1 MTGSSLGEQE
11 VELKANSTTDD
22 TVTVAGRGSQEGEWP
37 GLTCP
42 CWIGRVGRGNMV
54 GLQGYLVWVCLENI
68 KQGIGSSK
76 WHYQVQ

>member
-37 GLTCP
+37 GLVCP
-42 CWIGRVGRGNMV
+42 CWIGRE
-54 GLQGYLVWVCLENI
+54 LEEGTWLGC
-68 KQGIGSSK
+68 KATWSGSA
-76 WHYQVQ
+76 